1 MSFIISRKMKS
12 EDNPRTPP
20 PSRERIPGMRGEDAC
35 ANRAVEMKQ
44 RDGNY
49 YLKLDYGYPV
59 LWSS

>member
-1 MSFIISRKMKS
+1 MKS